1 MTDRDNR
8 IVAEFRRRLPP
19 DLQSE
24 IRAILVYGSRA
35 RGDAEEDSDLDVV
48 ALVDSKT
55 PEIEERLEDIAYEV
69 MWDFDF
75 TPMLS
80 LKVFSHDRFFDEA
93 KDGMSFYRNVLSQ
106 GVAV

>member
-19 DLQSE
+19 DIQSE

-35 RGDAEEDSDLDVV
+35 RGDAREDSDLDVA
-48 ALVDSKT
+48 ALVSHRT
-55 PEIEERLEDIAYEV
+55 PEIDQKLHDIAYNV

-106 GVAV
+106 GVTV

>member
-106 GVAV
+106 GVTV